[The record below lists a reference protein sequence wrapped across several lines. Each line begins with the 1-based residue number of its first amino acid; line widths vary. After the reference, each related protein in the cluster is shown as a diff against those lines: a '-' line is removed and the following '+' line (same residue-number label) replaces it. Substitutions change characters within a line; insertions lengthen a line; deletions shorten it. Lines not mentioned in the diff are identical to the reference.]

1 MLHSVWYGQSRPLLM
16 HHKDLS
22 EITRFFPCFF
32 HSFSQFF
39 AIQCQES
46 QLPLSAKFAKS
57 KTVTLTCWKEVRKKR
72 GNQLV
77 VYLTLCQVA
86 SLYPFTCSKYVTT
99 GLVKFDTIL
108 ESLCGIHKI
117 QMLGICQGNH
127 AAQQVGTFVG
137 VECKI
142 SCNFFY

>member
-1 MLHSVWYGQSRPLLM
+1 MLHSVWYGQSRPLLTYASI
-16 HHKDLS
+16 KICLKLQG
-22 EITRFFPCFF
+22 FF
-32 HSFSQFF
+32 HVFFIVFHSSLLFS
-39 AIQCQES
+39 AKS

-137 VECKI
+137 VE
-142 SCNFFY
+142 